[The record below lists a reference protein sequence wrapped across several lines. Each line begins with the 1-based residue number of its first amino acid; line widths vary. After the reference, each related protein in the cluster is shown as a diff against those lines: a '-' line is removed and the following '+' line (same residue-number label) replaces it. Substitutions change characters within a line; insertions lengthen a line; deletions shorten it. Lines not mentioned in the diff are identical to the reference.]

1 MHFVVYSTLLY
12 KNKIVVNSNVI
23 MTYVMLSNTICFI
36 RTKMGM
42 LRFDPLQPEHAKFL
56 APAEERQEQAKKS
69 KKKKSKDK
77 QEEGQPKGTKTESPT
92 VEVSKEQFYNISET
106 LKEAIKKP
114 ASFSLRSLFGNNEE
128 ERQEGQCVWHGDCI
142 LLIA

>member
-1 MHFVVYSTLLY
+1 
-12 KNKIVVNSNVI
+12 
-23 MTYVMLSNTICFI
+23 
-36 RTKMGM
+36 M

-56 APAEERQEQAKKS
+56 APAEELQEQAKKS

-77 QEEGQPKGTKTESPT
+77 QQEDEQPKETKTEGPK

-114 ASFSLRSLFGNNEE
+114 ASFSLRSLFRNNEE
-128 ERQEGQCVWHGDCI
+128 ENKEEG
-142 LLIA
+142 